1 MAVSKFSEHEGGAY
15 NKKSKKQPTFNS
27 SDYVSRLQL
36 DETTTQQHQHQ
47 HQHQHQ
53 PISMDNKTKAAVL
66 NGMIIYSSSHAFTL
80 VHFHKERIKF
90 KVSGFKYYI
99 LVLHFA

>member
-1 MAVSKFSEHEGGAY
+1 MAVSKFSEPEGGAY
-15 NKKSKKQPTFNS
+15 NKKSKKQPSFNS

-36 DETTTQQHQHQ
+36 DETTT

-90 KVSGFKYYI
+90 KVSRFKYYI
-99 LVLHFA
+99 

>member
-1 MAVSKFSEHEGGAY
+1 MAVSKFSEPEGGAY
-15 NKKSKKQPTFNS
+15 NKKSKKQSASFNS

-36 DETTTQQHQHQ
+36 DETSVTQHHQHQ
-47 HQHQHQ
+47 Q
-53 PISMDNKTKAAVL
+53 PISMDTKTRAAVL

-90 KVSGFKYYI
+90 KVCGFK
-99 LVLHFA
+99 